1 MAKGLTVVHDIPGRL
16 RLISPLLRE
25 QKDITSVHDLL
36 MSIRG
41 VFSVRIE
48 PIVQSILIEY
58 DSKIVL
64 KNTLIKHLKT
74 ILRQTYFD
82 PIDQLLSK
90 VNPEIRK
97 DLFRSMVTGFLILI
111 AYLRKSGRH
120 PDSLDILVVISTA
133 YTILSHGKNK
143 LKHPDVITGI
153 VSMLSLGSKNILHV
167 SLATWAVN
175 LVELYLDLKK
185 SQKNQY
191 STKEAIP
198 AEVQ

>member
-1 MAKGLTVVHDIPGRL
+1 MGKSITIAHDIPGRL

-25 QKDITSVHDLL
+25 QIDITSVSDLL
-36 MSIRG
+36 KSIRG
-41 VFSVRIE
+41 VNLVRIE
-48 PIVQSILIEY
+48 PTIQSILIEY
-58 DSKIVL
+58 DPKVVL
-64 KNTLIKHLKT
+64 KGTLIGHLKT

-82 PIDQLLSK
+82 PIDRLLSK
-90 VNPEIRK
+90 VNPTIRK
-97 DLFRSMVTGFLILI
+97 DLFRSMVTGFLILL

-175 LVELYLDLKK
+175 LVELFLDVKK
-185 SQKNQY
+185 SQKGPYYTQENTTIADQ
-191 STKEAIP
+191 
-198 AEVQ
+198 

>member
-1 MAKGLTVVHDIPGRL
+1 MAKGLTVFHDIPGRL
-16 RLISPLLRE
+16 RLVSPLLRE

-41 VFSVRIE
+41 VQSVRIE
-48 PIVQSILIEY
+48 SIIQSILIEY
-58 DSKIVL
+58 DPKIVV
-64 KNTLIKHLKT
+64 KSTLIKHLKT
-74 ILRQTYFD
+74 ILRQTHFD

-191 STKEAIP
+191 STRETIVT
-198 AEVQ
+198 EVQ